1 MDSST
6 TAPPVID
13 EEVWQAWVRKGK
25 LAEKTTN
32 RNLRIVAGVALVL
45 LTISSAFYA
54 SSGK

>member
-45 LTISSAFYA
+45 FAISSAFYA

>member
-6 TAPPVID
+6 TALPVID

-25 LAEKTTN
+25 LAEKATN
-32 RNLRIVAGVALVL
+32 RKLRIVAGVALVL
-45 LTISSAFYA
+45 LAISSAFYA

>member
-6 TAPPVID
+6 TVPPVID

-25 LAEKTTN
+25 LAEKATN
-32 RNLRIVAGVALVL
+32 RKLRIAAGVALVL
-45 LTISSAFYA
+45 LAISSAFYA